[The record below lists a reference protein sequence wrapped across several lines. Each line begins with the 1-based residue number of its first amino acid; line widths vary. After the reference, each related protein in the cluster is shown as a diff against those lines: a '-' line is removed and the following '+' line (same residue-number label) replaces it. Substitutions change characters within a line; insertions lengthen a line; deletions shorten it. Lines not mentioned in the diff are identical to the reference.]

1 MNFESTTSVGD
12 NFIFIDE
19 KKQEYTI
26 TGLLIIRNLN
36 GDQLASFLLKL
47 VFDPHTKR
55 RFPKVSEVVPTL
67 PIDQNRHINEDGTFC
82 LAMIHREIILCSNGL
97 TFEQFINTI
106 LIPFLS
112 NQYLIEIGEVED
124 FLMGEYEHKEKGILQ
139 YYQELFPGFTLE
151 QLLSI
156 LAFIGR
162 REINRRQ
169 NVRCPCGSGRFMNY
183 CHYDVFKELKSM
195 GKERI
200 LEDFATLELIYQGH
214 DFMKNENIQLND

>member
-1 MNFESTTSVGD
+1 MTFDDIKSVD
-12 NFIFIDE
+12 NKFLLLEINHSY
-19 KKQEYTI
+19 YTA

-47 VFDPHTKR
+47 VVDPKDKHK
-55 RFPKVSEVVPTL
+55 FPKVSEVVPTL
-67 PIDQNRHINEDGTFC
+67 PFDEDRHINQDGTFC
-82 LAMIHREIILCSNGL
+82 MAMIHREILLCMRGL
-97 TFEQFINTI
+97 TFDEFVNII
-106 LIPFLS
+106 MYPFLT
-112 NQYLIEIGEVED
+112 NQYLIEIGEVD
-124 FLMGEYEHKEKGILQ
+124 TFLMGEYEHKEKGILQ

-162 REINRRQ
+162 HEINRRQ
-169 NVRCPCGSGRFMNY
+169 NVRCPCGSGRLMNY